1 VHNLGKKRD
10 RLVAGV
16 GCSCLVGVQE
26 KRSGRAWVGADRRPA
41 AGDGGRES
49 QRDESRLCDLLRVT
63 AREVFLGWGLS
74 VCA

>member
-1 VHNLGKKRD
+1 V
-10 RLVAGV
+10 LVPGGRAGEAV
-16 GCSCLVGVQE
+16 WSCL
-26 KRSGRAWVGADRRPA
+26 GRGRPA